1 MLHTLK
7 PTLHGRVFSRLHQ
20 FHALPQELKD
30 EVARLE
36 AHITTIQAE
45 VFGKHHTLQ
54 LKSLRGVRYKQL
66 LDTVYDWVKQQ
77 EVAAVHNAIPIIV
90 SNEGVAQTPSE
101 PAPLAEAESTPLGTH
116 ATHTSGVEA
125 APGIPVATTVPIAP
139 AITEEVPAQSEAE
152 ADARRAA
159 EESTKTARLTHTKRL
174 IDALV
179 LKGFIT
185 PNKEDKSAI
194 PMTTE
199 EFDFKDSELLVPL
212 ATAITGLIIPTTT
225 VWDLVD
231 GAVFAEM
238 LKRKAGLLAPL
249 TQGKDVYVVVNARA
263 QTVTLFESDVAREPL
278 LIYEAALTKVTFDKS
293 KYEYGIKLWDETST
307 ELLNTASVAERDA
320 LAKALEATGVRY
332 QEDAPLPVHHAKRTN
347 APTSHTFTV
356 EELTTAVSDA
366 VPLGNTAEAFKT
378 TVPSGIHANGMEG
391 TTTTHGEINNVE
403 QHHGETDKTTRPA
416 KQFKVPE
423 QSETSPSQPIKPA
436 FETKLKP
443 RQESNK
449 AEKLTTHQ
457 TPSKTKRESGAQEN
471 KAPPME
477 TAKHDETLATSP
489 TETDAAD
496 LFGVGFTPESPNRK
510 HEEEAP
516 EKVLC
521 GDDTQPMGTVED
533 SPPKATYF
541 GLWTT
546 SNANTNTADPNI
558 TNANKTNDVNNA
570 NKTNVNNAP

>member
-7 PTLHGRVFSRLHQ
+7 PTLHGRVFSRLQQ

-36 AHITTIQAE
+36 AHITTIQAD

-54 LKSLRGVRYKQL
+54 LKSVRGVRYKQL
-66 LDTVYDWVKQQ
+66 LDTVYDWVKQK
-77 EVAAVHNAIPIIV
+77 EVAAVQNAIPIIV
-90 SNEGVAQTPSE
+90 SNEGVAQTPSG
-101 PAPLAEAESTPLGTH
+101 PAPLAEAESTPLSTH
-116 ATHTSGVEA
+116 TTHTSRDEA
-125 APGIPVATTVPIAP
+125 APAIPVATTVPIAP

-263 QTVTLFESDVAREPL
+263 QIVTLFESDVAREPL
-278 LIYEAALTKVTFDKS
+278 LIYEAVTFDKS

-320 LAKALEATGVRY
+320 LAKALEAIGVRY
-332 QEDAPLPVHHAKRTN
+332 QEDGPLPVHHAKRTN

-366 VPLGNTAEAFKT
+366 VPLGNTAETFKT
-378 TVPSGIHANGMEG
+378 TVPSGIHASGTVG
-391 TTTTHGEINNVE
+391 TTTTHGESNNAE
-403 QHHGETDKTTRPA
+403 QLHGETDKTTRPA
-416 KQFKVPE
+416 KQLKVPE

-436 FETKLKP
+436 SETKLKP
-443 RQESNK
+443 RQERNK
-449 AEKLTTHQ
+449 AEKLMTHQ
-457 TPSKTKRESGAQEN
+457 TPSQTKRESGVQEN
-471 KAPPME
+471 NAPPME

-489 TETDAAD
+489 TETNAAD

-516 EKVLC
+516 EKVLR
-521 GDDTQPMGTVED
+521 GDDTQPMAAVED

-541 GLWTT
+541 G
-546 SNANTNTADPNI
+546 
-558 TNANKTNDVNNA
+558 
-570 NKTNVNNAP
+570 